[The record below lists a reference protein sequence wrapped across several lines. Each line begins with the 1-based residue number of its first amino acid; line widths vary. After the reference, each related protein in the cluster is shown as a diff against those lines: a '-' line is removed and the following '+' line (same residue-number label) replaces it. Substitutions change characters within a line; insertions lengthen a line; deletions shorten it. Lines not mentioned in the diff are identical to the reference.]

1 MCTKK
6 TGGQSRHLLR
16 RLALAAGIIAAAV
29 LPSAEAGISTAQ
41 IFSTTFKQLPDCLD
55 YRILGLSLRV
65 IWTPYGPVYFWTLH
79 VGHTVPAM
87 VNQSHPYLD
96 KMPWQDYSNF
106 IGSAYKA
113 ASEAVIR
120 LAFPSISVPEAG
132 AGRYRHHK
140 FGKHYAPQH
149 YESALIGH
157 PAMII
162 FQKTGPAQQ
171 QPNGKTNSRYY
182 RGSGNVPQ
190 QGGNTG
196 NGQQPANTGDKFLGG
211 WQDRSAAHGQFS
223 EGDKQGLNYDQTMQQ
238 IDSADYTDYDRTN
251 DSVTRSVD
259 DYGLSNS
266 GRYYC
271 TLPYTPFWPYYLS
284 GLDSVLWRRG
294 WPFADVHKVINPLAP
309 GPTIRPSNTL
319 LPETWGHLYPR
330 YGTVNHVDD
339 AKASAVITRRG
350 LDILADPQIGRVYW
364 PTTKPNGVAWSKMYP
379 EDVSCHKNIAN
390 TGTLREENRQYAWT
404 SWFYAQCDLDESGQL
419 VLRIPIGPIQ
429 VTPAIPE

>member
-1 MCTKK
+1 MNRKK

-16 RLALAAGIIAAAV
+16 RLALAVGIATATV
-29 LPSAEAGISTAQ
+29 LPSAGAGINTGQ

-65 IWTPYGPVYFWTLH
+65 IWTPYGPYYFWTLH

-120 LAFPSISVPEAG
+120 LAFPSVVVPEAG

-171 QPNGKTNSRYY
+171 QPNGKTNSRY
-182 RGSGNVPQ
+182 S
-190 QGGNTG
+190 
-196 NGQQPANTGDKFLGG
+196 
-211 WQDRSAAHGQFS
+211 
-223 EGDKQGLNYDQTMQQ
+223 
-238 IDSADYTDYDRTN
+238 
-251 DSVTRSVD
+251 
-259 DYGLSNS
+259 
-266 GRYYC
+266 
-271 TLPYTPFWPYYLS
+271 
-284 GLDSVLWRRG
+284 
-294 WPFADVHKVINPLAP
+294 
-309 GPTIRPSNTL
+309 
-319 LPETWGHLYPR
+319 
-330 YGTVNHVDD
+330 
-339 AKASAVITRRG
+339 
-350 LDILADPQIGRVYW
+350 
-364 PTTKPNGVAWSKMYP
+364 
-379 EDVSCHKNIAN
+379 
-390 TGTLREENRQYAWT
+390 
-404 SWFYAQCDLDESGQL
+404 
-419 VLRIPIGPIQ
+419 
-429 VTPAIPE
+429 

>member
-1 MCTKK
+1 MKERS
-6 TGGQSRHLLR
+6 GRGRHLLR
-16 RLALAAGIIAAAV
+16 RLALAAGIATATV
-29 LPSAEAGISTAQ
+29 VPSAEAGITTAQ
-41 IFSTTFKQLPDCLD
+41 IFSTTFKQLSDCLD

-96 KMPWQDYSNF
+96 KMPWQDYGNF

-113 ASEAVIR
+113 ASEVVIR
-120 LAFPSISVPEAG
+120 LAFPSITVPEVG

-149 YESALIGH
+149 YESAVIGH

-162 FQKTGPAQQ
+162 FQKTGLAQQ
-171 QPNGKTNSRYY
+171 QPNGQTNSRYY
-182 RGSGNVPQ
+182 QGSGNVPQ
-190 QGGNTG
+190 QGNNAG
-196 NGQQPANTGDKFLGG
+196 NGQQAANAGDKFIGG
-211 WQDRSAAHGQFS
+211 WQNRSSSHGQFS
-223 EGDKQGLNYDQTMQQ
+223 NADKQALNYDQTMQQ
-238 IDSADYTDYDRTN
+238 IDKADYTDYDRTN
-251 DSVTRSVD
+251 DSVSRSVD
-259 DYGLSNS
+259 DYGVSNG

-294 WPFADVHKVINPLAP
+294 WPFADVHKVINPFAP
-309 GPTIRPSNTL
+309 GPAIRPSNSL

-339 AKASAVITRRG
+339 AKASAVIARRG

-404 SWFYAQCDLDESGQL
+404 SWFYASCDLDESGQL

>member
-1 MCTKK
+1 MKERS
-6 TGGQSRHLLR
+6 GRGRHLLR
-16 RLALAAGIIAAAV
+16 RLALAAGIATATV
-29 LPSAEAGISTAQ
+29 VPSAEAGITTAQ

-65 IWTPYGPVYFWTLH
+65 IWTPYGPYYFWTLH

-120 LAFPSISVPEAG
+120 LTFPSISVPEAG

-171 QPNGKTNSRYY
+171 QPNGQTNSRYY

-190 QGGNTG
+190 QGNNVG
-196 NGQQPANTGDKFLGG
+196 NGQQAADAGDKFIGG
-211 WQDRSAAHGQFS
+211 WQNRSSSHGQFS
-223 EGDKQGLNYDQTMQQ
+223 NADKQALNYDQTMQQ
-238 IDSADYTDYDRTN
+238 IDGADYTEYDRTN
-251 DSVTRSVD
+251 DSVSGAV
-259 DYGLSNS
+259 NS
-266 GRYYC
+266 YDVSTGGRYYC

-294 WPFADVHKVINPLAP
+294 WPLADVHKVINPFAP
-309 GPTIRPSNTL
+309 GPAIRPSKSL

-339 AKASAVITRRG
+339 AKASAVIARRG

-364 PTTKPNGVAWSKMYP
+364 PTTQPNGVAWSKMYP

-390 TGTLREENRQYAWT
+390 TGTQRDEDRQYAWT
-404 SWFYAQCDLDESGQL
+404 NWFYAQCDLDESGQL

>member
-1 MCTKK
+1 MKK
-6 TGGQSRHLLR
+6 RSGRGRHLLR
-16 RLALAAGIIAAAV
+16 RLALAAGVATAAV
-29 LPSAEAGISTAQ
+29 VPSAEAGINTAQ
-41 IFSTTFKQLPDCLD
+41 IFVTTFKQLPDCLD

-65 IWTPYGPVYFWTLH
+65 KWTPFGPYFFWTLH

-106 IGSAYKA
+106 IGNAYKA

-162 FQKTGPAQQ
+162 FQKTEPAQQ
-171 QPNGKTNSRYY
+171 QSNGKTNSRYY

-196 NGQQPANTGDKFLGG
+196 NGRQPANTGDTFLGG
-211 WQDRSAAHGQFS
+211 WLNRSTPHGQFS
-223 EGDKQGLNYDQTMQQ
+223 NADKQALNYGQTMQQ
-238 IDSADYTDYDRTN
+238 IDSADYIDYDRTN
-251 DSVTRSVD
+251 DSVSRSVD
-259 DYGLSNS
+259 DYGVSNG

-294 WPFADVHKVINPLAP
+294 WPFADVHKVINPFAP
-309 GPTIRPSNTL
+309 GPAIRPSNTL
-319 LPETWGHLYPR
+319 LPETWRHLYPR

-339 AKASAVITRRG
+339 AKASTVIARRG

-390 TGTLREENRQYAWT
+390 TGTKRDEDRQYAWT
-404 SWFYAQCDLDESGQL
+404 NWLYTSCDLDESGQL